1 MGLAVNA
8 REVVQNDGKQFDG
21 LQRSAKAKIGG
32 TGEMVIWRGR
42 RSSVCCFYTISP
54 WLVWRER
61 KTQNR
66 WSKQAAGGHACC
78 TAEHM
83 AMPRSHVQHSPEDT

>member
-42 RSSVCCFYTISP
+42 
-54 WLVWRER
+54 
-61 KTQNR
+61 
-66 WSKQAAGGHACC
+66 
-78 TAEHM
+78 
-83 AMPRSHVQHSPEDT
+83 